1 MFIQLSRISL
11 KALAIIDIIIK
22 RIVACG
28 LDIDSWHINNSF
40 YTSRYKVDVVKFI
53 DIYGPDI
60 VFDLGC
66 GLSDINRR
74 VKKQITRVSID
85 SCNKA
90 LKISGRLDSNLVL
103 MRSNFI
109 DFPNDLINS
118 ICPLLCGK
126 SRPLFVL
133 VNIAHMYKYNMITN
147 LLDKIFQAHPGSVII
162 IDSYARTPKSRLGM
176 SNKNVHMFDEYK
188 KLKLTSNTDRA
199 RDIYLLF
206 KQ

>member
-1 MFIQLSRISL
+1 MCTQLSRIWL
-11 KALAIIDIIIK
+11 RVVAIIDIIIK
-22 RIVACG
+22 RIFAYG

-40 YTSRYKVDVVKFI
+40 YTSKYKVDVVKFI
-53 DIYGPDI
+53 DTYKPDI

-85 SCNKA
+85 SCKNA

-103 MRSNFI
+103 IRSNFFH
-109 DFPNDLINS
+109 FPNDLINS
-118 ICPLLCGK
+118 IRPLLNSK

-133 VNIAHMYKYNMITN
+133 INVAHTYKYSTVTN
-147 LLDKIFQAHPGSVII
+147 LLDKIFQAHPGAVII
-162 IDSYARTPKSRLGM
+162 VDSYVRTQNTRLGS
-176 SNKNVHMFDEYK
+176 SNKLTHMFYEYK
-188 KLKLTSNTDRA
+188 KSKLSSNNDRA

-206 KQ
+206 K